1 MTIFCFLKL
10 AFIKIVSA
18 SPNGDYRLTLTVAL
32 PDGIFYAEDSTL
44 YWMVRSIN
52 DTGIS
57 IDENALLA
65 YRDTCEAYIADEQ
78 SKCGYS
84 AVVVELLSLKECA
97 DRNDIGVEVYVIGT
111 VWTSNSPEELLES
124 WAGGGYFDGELRL
137 HLDDGNSAMFNM
149 LVVDRTPVG
158 FLSWDGID
166 ATKSQKFNSINV
178 KST

>member
-10 AFIKIVSA
+10 AFIKILSA

-84 AVVVELLSLKECA
+84 AVVVELLSRNVLIETTLGWRSMSLVRSGHLILLRNYWKAGQAAVISTVNCA
-97 DRNDIGVEVYVIGT
+97 FTLMMVI
-111 VWTSNSPEELLES
+111 
-124 WAGGGYFDGELRL
+124 LRCL
-137 HLDDGNSAMFNM
+137 ICL
-149 LVVDRTPVG
+149 
-158 FLSWDGID
+158 
-166 ATKSQKFNSINV
+166 
-178 KST
+178 

>member
-10 AFIKIVSA
+10 AFIKILSA

-149 LVVDRTPVG
+149 LEVDRTPVG
-158 FLSWDGID
+158 FL
-166 ATKSQKFNSINV
+166 V
-178 KST
+178 R

>member
-10 AFIKIVSA
+10 AFIKILSA

-78 SKCGYS
+78 
-84 AVVVELLSLKECA
+84 
-97 DRNDIGVEVYVIGT
+97 
-111 VWTSNSPEELLES
+111 TSFSE
-124 WAGGGYFDGELRL
+124 G
-137 HLDDGNSAMFNM
+137 MC
-149 LVVDRTPVG
+149 
-158 FLSWDGID
+158 
-166 ATKSQKFNSINV
+166 
-178 KST
+178 